1 MEAEKR
7 AVGAL
12 LKFSRLRAVLGQ
24 VGQEEEGH
32 YPGSGAGPAR
42 SHQVSRRAWHHPPG
56 ALTLRIRARHRE
68 PARLPAKDCAHL
80 QGAEVQRCVGVA
92 PGLPGSGTAGSPS
105 GRSCIPHPAVTAEKR
120 APELCGV
127 GASGR

>member
-32 YPGSGAGPAR
+32 YPGSGPGPAR
-42 SHQVSRRAWHHPPG
+42 SHQVSRRAWHYPPG

-68 PARLPAKDCAHL
+68 PAAAGQGLCAF
-80 QGAEVQRCVGVA
+80 
-92 PGLPGSGTAGSPS
+92 AGS
-105 GRSCIPHPAVTAEKR
+105 
-120 APELCGV
+120 
-127 GASGR
+127 

>member
-32 YPGSGAGPAR
+32 YPGSGPAR
-42 SHQVSRRAWHHPPG
+42 PG
-56 ALTLRIRARHRE
+56 ATKSAEELGTTRQAPSPCAYARDTGS
-68 PARLPAKDCAHL
+68 PRLPAKDCAHL

-92 PGLPGSGTAGSPS
+92 PDLPGSWDHWEPS